1 MEIIK
6 FIEILND
13 IFKDDKLQIIPAE
26 TNEKMPKL
34 PFVTYEVLE
43 TDSDV
48 AVGERELDTSE
59 DIIENIHFR
68 KITTLNFRIYS
79 SAPDELISDYNR
91 FYEVLILND
100 EEILH
105 KGFAMLNFKLLNTLT
120 EEVDKRKIHSYIIKL
135 KVQYNSIRKKSIKE
149 LKQVEYLEQKIDW
162 R

>member
-79 SAPDELISDYNR
+79 N
-91 FYEVLILND
+91 
-100 EEILH
+100 
-105 KGFAMLNFKLLNTLT
+105 
-120 EEVDKRKIHSYIIKL
+120 
-135 KVQYNSIRKKSIKE
+135 
-149 LKQVEYLEQKIDW
+149 
-162 R
+162 